1 MQTNNSEGKISL
13 EKLWNKFA
21 LEEDEQ
27 RKKIWLDIFLCRAL
41 VWNPEEEEDGKDG
54 GIAFLH
60 NQDAKTRVGPN
71 LVSELKM
78 EIGAFCSSTLAAEDL
93 DQLKRYVY
101 SGRGWKLL
109 SVLDKILSNLSSD
122 PPFLPEEDTKELTD
136 LLISLYQ
143 VSNLKL
149 HTLPQ

>member
-21 LEEDEQ
+21 LCDVDEQ

-60 NQDAKTRVGPN
+60 NQNAKTRVGPN

-122 PPFLPEEDTKELTD
+122 PPFLAEEDTKELTD

-143 VSNLKL
+143 VNK
-149 HTLPQ
+149 

>member
-1 MQTNNSEGKISL
+1 MLLIQEMQTNNSEGKISL

-41 VWNPEEEEDGKDG
+41 VWNPEEEEEDGKDG

-60 NQDAKTRVGPN
+60 NQDAKSRVGPN

-143 VSNLKL
+143 VNN
-149 HTLPQ
+149 